1 MLPTFIAQLNLVSQ
15 SSPLELIYKVIAY
28 AILAAALLSVAF
40 VFYGGFRFIFSGGD
54 EAKVKAATGTI
65 RHAILGLI
73 ITILAVTII
82 SLIGRFFGL
91 DIVGTLLNS
100 NEIIT
105 NIRGAIERLSGTQTN
120 SLLQTGGD
128 PIQGSSSAS
137 GSLDY
142 NYARDF

>member
-1 MLPTFIAQLNLVSQ
+1 MIPTVLAQLNYVSQ
-15 SSPLELIYKVIAY
+15 SSPLELIYQLIAY

-91 DIVGTLLNS
+91 DVVGSLLNS
-100 NEIIT
+100 NEIIQ
-105 NIRGAIERLSGTQTN
+105 NISDAIERLSGTQTN
-120 SLLQTGGD
+120 DILQGGGD
-128 PIQGSSSAS
+128 PLQGTSSTTN
-137 GSLDY
+137 LEY

>member
-1 MLPTFIAQLNLVSQ
+1 MVSPVIAQLGLVSQ

-28 AILAAALLSVAF
+28 AILAAFLLSVVF

-73 ITILAVTII
+73 ITILAVTAITMV
-82 SLIGRFFGL
+82 GRFFGL
-91 DIVGTLLNS
+91 DILGTLLNS
-100 NEIIT
+100 NEIIQ
-105 NIRGAIERLSGTQTN
+105 NIRGAIERLSGTQSNT
-120 SLLQTGGD
+120 LLQSGGD
-128 PIQGSSSAS
+128 PLQGSSANT
-137 GSLDY
+137 SLDY